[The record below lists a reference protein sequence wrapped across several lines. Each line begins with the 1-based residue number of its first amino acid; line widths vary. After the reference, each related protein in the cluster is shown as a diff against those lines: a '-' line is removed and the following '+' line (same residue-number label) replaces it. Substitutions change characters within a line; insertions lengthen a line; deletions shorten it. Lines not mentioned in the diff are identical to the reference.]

1 MFNCFMLYV
10 RLRTW
15 EYHPGGPNPCTCRSR
30 GMKDKF
36 PFMIL
41 FSNQQ
46 LLLHA
51 CKHSLYENWNSCN
64 FQECGTL
71 RCAPKFLIRFGNIA
85 LRLSRLYIF
94 ITVNKSHEGPKP
106 TICRSISKSR
116 LASPA
121 CLCLSVSRTF
131 VPAGVNLWVVVIN
144 TCSHYF

>member
-30 GMKDKF
+30 GMNDKF

-71 RCAPKFLIRFGNIA
+71 ERRHFEMCTEVLNQIWEHCTEAVETLHFHYCQQISRKNQNQQYVGPSLKAVRLPQPVCGSQCHAHLFLQVW
-85 LRLSRLYIF
+85 IF
-94 ITVNKSHEGPKP
+94 E
-106 TICRSISKSR
+106 
-116 LASPA
+116 
-121 CLCLSVSRTF
+121 
-131 VPAGVNLWVVVIN
+131 LW
-144 TCSHYF
+144 S